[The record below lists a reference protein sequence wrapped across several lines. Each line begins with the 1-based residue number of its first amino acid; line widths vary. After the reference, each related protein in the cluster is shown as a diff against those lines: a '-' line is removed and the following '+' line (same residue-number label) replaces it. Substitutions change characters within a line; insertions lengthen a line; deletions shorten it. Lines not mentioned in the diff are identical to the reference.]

1 MKLHLVSCSKEFEDV
16 KLRINEKSMLN
27 TLNNNGKIPKKS
39 ANAESSANV
48 IRYQM
53 SGKIKTVP
61 MKINA

>member
-1 MKLHLVSCSKEFEDV
+1 LVSCSKEFEDI

-27 TLNNNGKIPKKS
+27 ALNNNGKAAKKTT
-39 ANAESSANV
+39 NAEENANI
-48 IRYQM
+48 IRYKM